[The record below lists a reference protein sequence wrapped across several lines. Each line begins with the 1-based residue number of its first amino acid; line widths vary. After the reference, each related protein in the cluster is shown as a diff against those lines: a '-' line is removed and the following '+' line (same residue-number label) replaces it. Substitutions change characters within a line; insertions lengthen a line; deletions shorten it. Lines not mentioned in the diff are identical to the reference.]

1 MPHVV
6 QHDLTGA
13 SQSVGGGAGGQ
24 GLKGDKTANATE
36 SQFPGSDL
44 PSCIVEAPPCPQ
56 AAATV
61 STSNTCRGKGDEI
74 RFSSANKR
82 KKLL

>member
-13 SQSVGGGAGGQ
+13 SQWEEVQEGRAARETKLQ
-24 GLKGDKTANATE
+24 TETE

-44 PSCIVEAPPCPQ
+44 PSCIVDAPPCPQ

-74 RFSSANKR
+74 RFSAANKR